1 MTASPDTQLRSA
13 LVDTCRQ
20 IQASGLSYGTSGN
33 ASARVDGA
41 MCLITPTGKSYDGLS
56 PEDMVSLQFDG
67 TYFGHHQPS
76 SEWRFHRDIY
86 FARPE
91 VAAIVHTHS
100 PFATALACRGEG
112 IPAFHYMVAVAGG
125 VDIRCAPYAT
135 FGTDELSDHA
145 VEALRGRF
153 ACLLANHG
161 QIATG
166 TTLEKALKLAGEVE
180 NLAGQYW
187 RSCQNGSPDLLDDAE
202 MQEVLKKFET
212 YGSDAARDDGLK
224 FSGED
229 APS

>member
-1 MTASPDTQLRSA
+1 MTTSEETQLLRE
-13 LVDTCRQ
+13 LVDTCRL
-20 IQASGLSYGTSGN
+20 IQATGLSFGTSGN
-33 ASARVDGA
+33 ASARVDGD
-41 MCLITPTGKSYDGLS
+41 MCLITPTGKNYDDLS
-56 PEDMVSLQFDG
+56 PEDMVSLKFDG
-67 TYFGHHQPS
+67 TYFGHHHPS

-86 FARPE
+86 VARPE
-91 VAAIVHTHS
+91 IAAVVHTHS

-125 VDIRCAPYAT
+125 ADIRCAPYAS
-135 FGTDELSDHA
+135 FGTDALSGYA
-145 VEALRGRF
+145 VEALSDRF

-161 QIATG
+161 QISTGAT
-166 TTLEKALKLAGEVE
+166 LASALKLAGEVE

-187 RSCQNGSPDLLDDAE
+187 RSCQNGTPNLLDDAE

-224 FSGED
+224 FGGED